1 MQKYQKNWLK
11 FSVGLVLCLLVRLI
25 PFRPP
30 NIEPILATNMP
41 FSKAY
46 GPYAGFLFAFVSIVL
61 YDVVTSTLGM
71 WSLIT
76 ASTYGVIGFA
86 SFFYFQKYK
95 ASALGYAGFAVIG
108 TLFFDA
114 VTGLSIGPLFFNQS
128 FQGALWGQ
136 IPFTLWHLMGNIS
149 FALILSPAIYK
160 SIIENKK
167 LDNIS
172 FIKIFKPIKA

>member
-1 MQKYQKNWLK
+1 
-11 FSVGLVLCLLVRLI
+11 
-25 PFRPP
+25 
-30 NIEPILATNMP
+30 
-41 FSKAY
+41 
-46 GPYAGFLFAFVSIVL
+46 
-61 YDVVTSTLGM
+61 
-71 WSLIT
+71 
-76 ASTYGVIGFA
+76 
-86 SFFYFQKYK
+86 
-95 ASALGYAGFAVIG
+95 VIG

>member
-76 ASTYGVIGFA
+76 ASTF
-86 SFFYFQKYK
+86 
-95 ASALGYAGFAVIG
+95 
-108 TLFFDA
+108 LF
-114 VTGLSIGPLFFNQS
+114 S
-128 FQGALWGQ
+128 
-136 IPFTLWHLMGNIS
+136 
-149 FALILSPAIYK
+149 
-160 SIIENKK
+160 
-167 LDNIS
+167 
-172 FIKIFKPIKA
+172 KI